1 MSKTKNGVATLT
13 SAKKPSL
20 KNIKAVIEAGITQVN
35 EEFSMTQIIQQDLF
49 TRDKKTNETLLTK
62 ELNKLFESGQ
72 DEKIDKAKKWI
83 KTRLQTL
90 IKEKTVQELLLGEE
104 KKNKSLTI
112 KKVKKT
118 MIGENKDE
126 KYLSQHNE
134 NDLGKFRVIIESKKP
149 SKEKSFQEELMKLL
163 DNHNKTTKDLLS
175 FSASQGTAE
184 SFKDEVL
191 ETFKEKG
198 LTMEIKLKK

>member
-49 TRDKKTNETLLTK
+49 TRDKKTNQTLLTK

-104 KKNKSLTI
+104 KKVKSLTI

-118 MIGENKDE
+118 MIGENKNE
-126 KYLSQHNE
+126 KYLSQHTDD
-134 NDLGKFRVIIESKKP
+134 DLGKFRVVIESKKP

-163 DNHNKTTKDLLS
+163 DNHNKTTKDLLI

-191 ETFKEKG
+191 ETFKDKG
-198 LTMEIKLKK
+198 LTIEIKLKK

>member
-1 MSKTKNGVATLT
+1 MSKNKNGIATLT

-62 ELNKLFESGQ
+62 ELNKLFESG
-72 DEKIDKAKKWI
+72 EAERIDKAKKWI

-118 MIGENKDE
+118 MIGEYKNE
-126 KYLSQHNE
+126 KYLSHHTDD
-134 NDLGKFRVIIESKKP
+134 DLGKFRVVIESKKP

-175 FSASQGTAE
+175 FSALQGTAE

-198 LTMEIKLKK
+198 LTIEIKLKK

>member
-1 MSKTKNGVATLT
+1 MPKNKNSVATLT

-62 ELNKLFESGQ
+62 ELNKLFESG
-72 DEKIDKAKKWI
+72 ESERIDKAKKWI

-118 MIGENKDE
+118 MIGEFKND
-126 KYLSQHNE
+126 KYLSQHTE
-134 NDLGKFRVIIESKKP
+134 DDLGKFRVVIESKKP
-149 SKEKSFQEELMKLL
+149 TEEKTFEDELIKLM
-163 DNHNKTTKDLLS
+163 DKHEKVVEDLIE
-175 FSASQGTAE
+175 FVESQGINLSKVA
-184 SFKDEVL
+184 
-191 ETFKEKG
+191 
-198 LTMEIKLKK
+198 

>member
-1 MSKTKNGVATLT
+1 MSKSKNGVATLT

-49 TRDKKTNETLLTK
+49 TRDKKTNQTLLTK

-104 KKNKSLTI
+104 KKVKSLTI

-118 MIGENKDE
+118 MIGENKNE
-126 KYLSQHNE
+126 KYLSQHTDD
-134 NDLGKFRVIIESKKP
+134 DLGKFRVVIESKKP

-163 DNHNKTTKDLLS
+163 DNHNKTTKDLLI

-191 ETFKEKG
+191 ETFKDKG
-198 LTMEIKLKK
+198 LTIEIKLKK

>member
-1 MSKTKNGVATLT
+1 MSKSKNGVATLT

-49 TRDKKTNETLLTK
+49 TRDKKTNQTLLTK

-104 KKNKSLTI
+104 KKVKSLTI

-134 NDLGKFRVIIESKKP
+134 NDLGKFRVVIESKKP

-163 DNHNKTTKDLLS
+163 DNHNKTTKDLLI

-191 ETFKEKG
+191 ETFKDKG
-198 LTMEIKLKK
+198 LTIEIKLKK

>member
-49 TRDKKTNETLLTK
+49 TRDKKTNQTLLTK

-104 KKNKSLTI
+104 N
-112 KKVKKT
+112 
-118 MIGENKDE
+118 
-126 KYLSQHNE
+126 NE
-134 NDLGKFRVIIESKKP
+134 IP
-149 SKEKSFQEELMKLL
+149 SNYNRLYHRGVRIPQTDSVPYVVEFIRQ
-163 DNHNKTTKDLLS
+163 
-175 FSASQGTAE
+175 F
-184 SFKDEVL
+184 V
-191 ETFKEKG
+191 
-198 LTMEIKLKK
+198 